1 MARRT
6 DKTEPDFDRA
16 ELAEFRRRFE
26 SRFVGLEHGAGPR
39 FADLPEDE
47 LEARFVA
54 ALRARARWA
63 EPGDFSHA
71 LVEPATVADRPP
83 KAEQ

>member
-1 MARRT
+1 MARPT
-6 DKTEPDFDRA
+6 KKSTADAPAFDR
-16 ELAEFRRRFE
+16 EGLAEFRRRFE
-26 SRFVGLEHGAGPR
+26 SRFVATDHGPGPR

-71 LVEPATVADRPP
+71 LVEPAEATDRAD
-83 KAEQ
+83 K

>member
-16 ELAEFRRRFE
+16 DLAEFRRRFE
-26 SRFVGLEHGAGPR
+26 SRFVGLERGAGPR

-71 LVEPATVADRPP
+71 LVEPATVADRPSE
-83 KAEQ
+83 AGQ